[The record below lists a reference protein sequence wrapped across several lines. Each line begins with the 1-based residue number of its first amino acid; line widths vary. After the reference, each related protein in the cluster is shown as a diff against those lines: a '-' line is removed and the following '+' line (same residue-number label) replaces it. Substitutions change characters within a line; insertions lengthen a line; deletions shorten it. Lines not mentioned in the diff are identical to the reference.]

1 MTSPL
6 LESLASGFS
15 GDASRRALLDAALQ
29 DGLPGA
35 RSERWK
41 YTPLRALER
50 RSFAQPDGA
59 PTVDPALLAD
69 IPAPRLVFVNGRF
82 DAALS
87 LLDQLPDGVRLAAGE
102 AGEPAAPAEAT
113 GDAPIG
119 PGDAVF
125 ARLNAALAQTGVRLR
140 VDAAAQ
146 VERPVHLVF
155 DGATGETDA
164 QAWHLHHRIE
174 VGAGAALRVV
184 EHHLADGEHRHLD
197 TTTLAVSVA
206 QGALLEHARV
216 QRAANGA
223 TSFARTDA
231 VLQADARYH
240 RVDLEL
246 GGALSRHELNVRLE
260 GERAALA
267 AHGVLLANGR
277 CHVDTRL
284 GIEHVARDTRCELLW
299 RGIGAG
305 RGRAVF
311 HGGITIH
318 EGADGTDARL
328 SNKNLLLSP
337 TAEIDTQ
344 PVLVIHADEVQ
355 AAHGATVGQIDA
367 NALFYLRAR
376 GLPQDEARQLLT
388 AAFCR
393 EPLVAVEDPAVR
405 DALLARLDA
414 TLEGLSA

>member
-50 RSFAQPDGA
+50 RSFGQNGSA
-59 PTVDPALLAD
+59 PALDPGLLAEV
-69 IPAPRLVFVNGRF
+69 PSPRLVFVNGHF
-82 DAALS
+82 DAVLS
-87 LLDQLPDGVRLAAGE
+87 RLGELPDGVELAAGE
-102 AGEPAAPAEAT
+102 PGEPALPADTT
-113 GDAPIG
+113 GDAPIA
-119 PGDAVF
+119 PGDSVF
-125 ARLNAALAQTGVRLR
+125 ARLNAALALTGVRLR
-140 VDAAAQ
+140 VESGAKA
-146 VERPVHLVF
+146 ERPVHLVF
-155 DGATGETDA
+155 VGAAGEADA
-164 QAWHLHHRIE
+164 LAWHLHHRIE
-174 VGAGAALRVV
+174 VGPGATLRVV
-184 EHHLADGEHRHLD
+184 EHHIAAGEHRHLD
-197 TTTLAVSVA
+197 TGTVMITVA

-216 QRAANGA
+216 QRLADGA

-231 VLQADARYH
+231 TLHADARYH

-277 CHVDTRL
+277 RHLDTRL
-284 GIEHVARDTRCELLW
+284 GIEHVARDTTCELLW

-318 EGADGTDARL
+318 KGADGTDARL

-393 EPLVAVEDPAVR
+393 EPLVAVDDPAVR
-405 DALLARLDA
+405 DALLARLDTA
-414 TLEGLSA
+414 LEGLSA